1 MISNS
6 LRVRLLGAAVA
17 IIVLAVQFA
26 GLVVLILFERNV
38 ISLVHNE
45 LDAELDQLA
54 ASLSLN
60 GDGKPSLTREL
71 PDVRF
76 RQLFA
81 GRYWQLSVGDRPV
94 LRSASLGDS
103 SLHVEVAANA
113 DAWRQPLAGPD
124 KQKLYASIRRIVP
137 LPPGHEKGGAPYLMI
152 VAMDVA
158 EISTLDTLNSQL
170 RSNIFIV
177 LGLLAL
183 ILIAAAWAQVSIGL
197 HPLETLRTG
206 VENIRVGNARRL
218 SDDVPI
224 EVQPLVTES
233 NRLLEAQEK
242 AIETARAR
250 AGDLA
255 HGLKTALTV
264 LATVAERMRER
275 REHDLAEEMQ
285 QQLIVLNAHVEREL
299 TRTRIAANSTV
310 MQRTLLKPLAERLLR
325 TMERLPRGDRLNWR
339 LDCSPDFA
347 APVEEVDLAEILGN
361 LLDNA
366 RKWARSEVTVAA
378 WAAAGDAQLAID
390 DDGPGVSASD
400 RDNVMQR
407 GVRLDESVPGSG
419 LGLSI
424 TRAAVEAYGGKMAL
438 EASSTGGLR
447 VLLRFPDSQAAGR
460 SHRRADAP
468 RGEAAARYSTG
479 LQADCA
485 KGKLTGA
492 CDPLS

>member
-1 MISNS
+1 MIPNS
-6 LRVRLLGAAVA
+6 LRVRLLGAAVV

-45 LDAELDQLA
+45 LDSALDQLA
-54 ASLSLN
+54 ASFSL
-60 GDGKPSLTREL
+60 DGEGMPSLKHEL

-76 RQLFA
+76 RQRFA
-81 GRYWQLSVGDRPV
+81 GRYWQLSVDDRPV
-94 LRSASLGDS
+94 LRSASLGDGA
-103 SLHVEVAANA
+103 LQVKAPA
-113 DAWRQPLAGPD
+113 DANSWRQPVPGPD
-124 KQKLYASIRRIVP
+124 KQRLYASIRRIIPQQAASEHKATV
-137 LPPGHEKGGAPYLMI
+137 YLLV

-158 EISTLDTLNSQL
+158 EIGTLDTLNSQL
-170 RSNIFIV
+170 RINIFIA

-183 ILIAAAWAQVSIGL
+183 ILIAAAWAQVSLGL
-197 HPLETLRTG
+197 HPLEILRTG

-242 AIETARAR
+242 AIDAARAR

-264 LATVAERMRER
+264 LAMVAEKLRQRH
-275 REHDLAEEMQ
+275 EHDLAGEMQ

-310 MQRTLLKPLAERLLR
+310 KQRTIVKPLAERLLR
-325 TMERLPRGDRLNWR
+325 TMERLPRGDRLSWR
-339 LDCSPDFA
+339 LDCALDFA

-366 RKWARSEVTVAA
+366 RKWARTEVTITA
-378 WAAAGDAQLAID
+378 WSVAGDVQLAIG
-390 DDGPGVSASD
+390 DDGPGVSESD
-400 RDNVMQR
+400 RDLAMRR
-407 GVRLDESVPGSG
+407 GARLDESVPGSG

-438 EASSTGGLR
+438 EGSSAGGLR
-447 VLLRFPDSQAAGR
+447 VLLRFPGNQG
-460 SHRRADAP
+460 
-468 RGEAAARYSTG
+468 G
-479 LQADCA
+479 
-485 KGKLTGA
+485 
-492 CDPLS
+492 

>member
-1 MISNS
+1 LISNS
-6 LRVRLLGAAVA
+6 LRVRLLGSAVA

-45 LDAELDQLA
+45 FDSALDQLA
-54 ASLSLN
+54 ASLALDA
-60 GDGKPSLTREL
+60 DGKPSLAREL

-76 RQLFA
+76 RQRFA
-81 GRYWQLSVGDRPV
+81 GRYWQLSVDDRPV
-94 LRSASLGDS
+94 LRSVSLGDAV
-103 SLHVEVAANA
+103 LHVNAPA
-113 DAWRQPLAGPD
+113 DADSWRQPLAGPD

-137 LPPGHEKGGAPYLMI
+137 HPAANEENGTAYLLI
-152 VAMDVA
+152 VAIDVA
-158 EISTLDTLNSQL
+158 EIGTLDALNSQL

-197 HPLETLRTG
+197 HPLEILRTG
-206 VENIRVGNARRL
+206 VENIRVGSARRL

-224 EVQPLVTES
+224 EVQPLVRES

-242 AIETARAR
+242 AIEAARAR

-264 LATVAERMRER
+264 LATIAEKLRHRN
-275 REHDLAEEMQ
+275 EHDLASEMQ

-310 MQRTLLKPLAERLLR
+310 MQRTLVSPLAARLLR
-325 TMERLPRGDRLNWR
+325 TMERLPRGDRLRWT
-339 LDCSPDFA
+339 LDCAPDFA
-347 APVEEVDLAEILGN
+347 APVEEIDLAEILGN

-366 RKWARSEVTVAA
+366 RKWARSEVTIAV
-378 WAAAGDAQLAID
+378 WSDASEVQLAID
-390 DDGPGVSASD
+390 DDGPGVSESD
-400 RDNVMQR
+400 RDLVMRR
-407 GVRLDESVPGSG
+407 GARLDESVPGSG

-424 TRAAVEAYGGKMAL
+424 TRSAVEAYSGKMAL
-438 EASSTGGLR
+438 EGSPAGGLR
-447 VLLRFPDSQAAGR
+447 VRLRFPGTQADDR
-460 SHRRADAP
+460 PHRRASAP
-468 RGEAAARYSTG
+468 ANQAIGRLSTSG
-479 LQADCA
+479 QPD
-485 KGKLTGA
+485 GA
-492 CDPLS
+492 